1 MKCRYTLYKNPIQT
15 DTLAIVQYLY
25 HNNIF
30 LLPTV
35 IIEKNHPRNL
45 VLPAIYDHYCN
56 ELFEGIDECVRFY
69 ENYTGITQ
77 LLDNALSFKAANP
90 DFHIY

>member
-25 HNNIF
+25 HNDIF
-30 LLPTV
+30 MLPTV
-35 IIEKNHPRNL
+35 IIEKNHPHGIE
-45 VLPAIYDHYCN
+45 LPAIYDHLCN
-56 ELFEGIDECVRFY
+56 ELYEGIDECVRFY
-69 ENYTGITQ
+69 ETYTGMTGT
-77 LLDNALSFKAANP
+77 LDAALAFKAAHP